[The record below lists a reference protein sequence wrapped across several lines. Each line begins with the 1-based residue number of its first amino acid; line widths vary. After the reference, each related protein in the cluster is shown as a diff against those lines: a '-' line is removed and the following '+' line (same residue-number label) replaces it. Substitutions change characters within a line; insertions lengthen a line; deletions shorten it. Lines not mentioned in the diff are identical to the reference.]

1 MKFVQS
7 LCVSLSLSLH
17 FAYTSTS
24 FCRYRYTVSGRF
36 ITGFSV
42 SQFHTVVEEKTF
54 ETRSVALSVSLSLHK
69 SIYISTNFCRRD
81 MSSSSSSED
90 SLARELTT
98 SIMLQKNNA
107 AKADDDGSTKAD
119 STTVAEESERRRRRR
134 KDDDDDDDD
143 GQRGEERETVVMQNH
158 HHLRETLASSND
170 AKRAARTTTIKTT
183 TTTGCPGGGRRLVKR
198 RKGTTTR
205 TTTTTEPEACEH
217 PAFVFGICVHCG
229 RRAETTTTTT
239 TRNTTDADV
248 PEDDDDDDDRRKERD
263 QKEEKGKTT
272 AVRYLH
278 EGLTV
283 SDKLLREAKREERKA
298 TLKQGKIFLVLDLDH
313 TVLNSC
319 RFDEVNDEERA
330 TLDTKVAK
338 REEEDE
344 LRKTLL
350 GMVGSGNGRGG
361 RRPRFPDL
369 YRLSH
374 FSTYTKLRPYVF
386 EFLEEAAKICRMHVY
401 TMGDKNYAHE
411 MASLIDPEGKYF
423 HGRIIGNSDSTCSKT
438 KDLDIVLGGDDC
450 TMIVDDTSRVWPRH
464 ARNLIRVDR
473 YHFFR
478 KSATSFREMEKSSVM
493 ERGLD
498 EGEAE
503 EEGAPAKHREVL
515 KDVLAVLTVAHR
527 MMAFSDSVD
536 DGGDARE
543 IRDHK
548 DVREVF
554 ERNNYEAREGQNGEK
569 KDDEGGRDPSSSL
582 LFLKG
587 CVILPSGITPSND
600 ERPDRHPLLLIAVGL
615 GATIATAMNDNVTH
629 VLARSDNTEK
639 VKWGRKRGL
648 FVVNGN
654 WLRECAMQNAK
665 LDEHNFATLQ

>member
-1 MKFVQS
+1 MS
-7 LCVSLSLSLH
+7 SS
-17 FAYTSTS
+17 
-24 FCRYRYTVSGRF
+24 
-36 ITGFSV
+36 
-42 SQFHTVVEEKTF
+42 
-54 ETRSVALSVSLSLHK
+54 
-69 SIYISTNFCRRD
+69 
-81 MSSSSSSED
+81 SSSSSSED
-90 SLARELTT
+90 SLLARELTT
-98 SIMLQKNNA
+98 SMLQKNNA
-107 AKADDDGSTKAD
+107 AKK
-119 STTVAEESERRRRRR
+119 
-134 KDDDDDDDD
+134 DDDD
-143 GQRGEERETVVMQNH
+143 GQEGGGGGEEERETMGMQNH
-158 HHLRETLASSND
+158 RRLRLETLLASSND
-170 AKRAARTTTIKTT
+170 AKRATT
-183 TTTGCPGGGRRLVKR
+183 TTATGCSGGGRRLVKR
-198 RKGTTTR
+198 RKGTTPAATR
-205 TTTTTEPEACEH
+205 TRTRTTTTEPEACEH

-239 TRNTTDADV
+239 TNKTNKTFKTDADV
-248 PEDDDDDDDRRKERD
+248 PDNDDDDDDDK
-263 QKEEKGKTT
+263 KEENGKTT

-503 EEGAPAKHREVL
+503 EEGAPAKYREVL

-615 GATIATAMNDNVTH
+615 GATIATAMNDKVTH

>member
-1 MKFVQS
+1 MI
-7 LCVSLSLSLH
+7 L
-17 FAYTSTS
+17 
-24 FCRYRYTVSGRF
+24 
-36 ITGFSV
+36 
-42 SQFHTVVEEKTF
+42 
-54 ETRSVALSVSLSLHK
+54 
-69 SIYISTNFCRRD
+69 
-81 MSSSSSSED
+81 SSSSSSED
-90 SLARELTT
+90 SLLARELTT
-98 SIMLQKNNA
+98 SMLQKNDAAAA
-107 AKADDDGSTKAD
+107 AK
-119 STTVAEESERRRRRR
+119 
-134 KDDDDDDDD
+134 KDDDVND
-143 GQRGEERETVVMQNH
+143 GQEGGGEERETKMGMENH
-158 HHLRETLASSND
+158 RRQSLRTEMVLALSSKD
-170 AKRAARTTTIKTT
+170 AKRATT
-183 TTTGCPGGGRRLVKR
+183 TTTATGCSGGGRRLVKR
-198 RKGTTTR
+198 RKGTTPAAATT

-229 RRAETTTTTT
+229 RRAETTTTTNKT
-239 TRNTTDADV
+239 NKTDADV
-248 PEDDDDDDDRRKERD
+248 PDNDDDDDDDK
-263 QKEEKGKTT
+263 KEENGKTT

-330 TLDTKVAK
+330 TLDAKVAK

-527 MMAFSDSVD
+527 MMAFSDSGD

-548 DVREVF
+548 DVRKVF

-569 KDDEGGRDPSSSL
+569 VDDEGGRDPSSSL

-648 FVVNGN
+648 FIVNGN

>member
-1 MKFVQS
+1 M
-7 LCVSLSLSLH
+7 
-17 FAYTSTS
+17 
-24 FCRYRYTVSGRF
+24 
-36 ITGFSV
+36 
-42 SQFHTVVEEKTF
+42 
-54 ETRSVALSVSLSLHK
+54 
-69 SIYISTNFCRRD
+69 

-90 SLARELTT
+90 SLLARELTT
-98 SIMLQKNNA
+98 SMLQKNDAA
-107 AKADDDGSTKAD
+107 AKAAK
-119 STTVAEESERRRRRR
+119 
-134 KDDDDDDDD
+134 KDDD
-143 GQRGEERETVVMQNH
+143 GQEGGGEERETKMGMENH
-158 HHLRETLASSND
+158 RRRQSLRTEMVLALSSKD
-170 AKRAARTTTIKTT
+170 AKRATT
-183 TTTGCPGGGRRLVKR
+183 TTTATGCSGGGRRLVKR
-198 RKGTTTR
+198 RKGTTPAATR
-205 TTTTTEPEACEH
+205 TTTTTTEPEACEH

-229 RRAETTTTTT
+229 RRAETTTTTNKT
-239 TRNTTDADV
+239 NKTDADV
-248 PEDDDDDDDRRKERD
+248 PDNDDDDDDDK
-263 QKEEKGKTT
+263 KEENGKTT

-330 TLDTKVAK
+330 TLDAKVAK

-527 MMAFSDSVD
+527 MMAFSDSGD

-548 DVREVF
+548 DVRKVF

-569 KDDEGGRDPSSSL
+569 VDDEGGRDPSSSL

-648 FVVNGN
+648 FIVNGN

>member
-1 MKFVQS
+1 M
-7 LCVSLSLSLH
+7 
-17 FAYTSTS
+17 
-24 FCRYRYTVSGRF
+24 
-36 ITGFSV
+36 
-42 SQFHTVVEEKTF
+42 
-54 ETRSVALSVSLSLHK
+54 
-69 SIYISTNFCRRD
+69 
-81 MSSSSSSED
+81 SSSSSED
-90 SLARELTT
+90 SLLARELTT
-98 SIMLQKNNA
+98 SMLQKND
-107 AKADDDGSTKAD
+107 AKK
-119 STTVAEESERRRRRR
+119 
-134 KDDDDDDDD
+134 DDDD
-143 GQRGEERETVVMQNH
+143 GQGGGGGDERETTMGMQNQRR
-158 HHLRETLASSND
+158 LRTEMVLASSKD
-170 AKRAARTTTIKTT
+170 ATKRATT
-183 TTTGCPGGGRRLVKR
+183 TTATGCSGGGRRLVKR
-198 RKGTTTR
+198 RKGTTPAAATR
-205 TTTTTEPEACEH
+205 TRTTTTEPEACEH

-229 RRAETTTTTT
+229 RRAETTTTTNKT
-239 TRNTTDADV
+239 NKTDADV
-248 PEDDDDDDDRRKERD
+248 PDNDDDDDDDK
-263 QKEEKGKTT
+263 KEENGKTT

-330 TLDTKVAK
+330 TLDAKVAK

-503 EEGAPAKHREVL
+503 EEGAPVKHREVL

-548 DVREVF
+548 DVRKVF

-569 KDDEGGRDPSSSL
+569 VDDEGGRDPSSSL

-648 FVVNGN
+648 FIVNGN

>member
-1 MKFVQS
+1 M
-7 LCVSLSLSLH
+7 
-17 FAYTSTS
+17 
-24 FCRYRYTVSGRF
+24 
-36 ITGFSV
+36 
-42 SQFHTVVEEKTF
+42 
-54 ETRSVALSVSLSLHK
+54 
-69 SIYISTNFCRRD
+69 
-81 MSSSSSSED
+81 SSSSSED
-90 SLARELTT
+90 SLLARELTT
-98 SIMLQKNNA
+98 SMLQKNDAA
-107 AKADDDGSTKAD
+107 AKAAK
-119 STTVAEESERRRRRR
+119 
-134 KDDDDDDDD
+134 KDDD
-143 GQRGEERETVVMQNH
+143 GQEGGGEERETKMGMENH
-158 HHLRETLASSND
+158 RRRLRTEMLLALSSKD
-170 AKRAARTTTIKTT
+170 AKRATT
-183 TTTGCPGGGRRLVKR
+183 TTATGCSGGGRRLVKR
-198 RKGTTTR
+198 RKGTTPAATR
-205 TTTTTEPEACEH
+205 TRTTTTTTTTEPEACEH

-229 RRAETTTTTT
+229 RRAETTTTTNKT
-239 TRNTTDADV
+239 NKTDADV
-248 PEDDDDDDDRRKERD
+248 PDNDDDDDDDK
-263 QKEEKGKTT
+263 KEENGKTT

-330 TLDTKVAK
+330 TLDAKVAK

-386 EFLEEAAKICRMHVY
+386 EFLEAAAKICRMHVY

-527 MMAFSDSVD
+527 MMAFSDSGD

-548 DVREVF
+548 DVRKVF

-569 KDDEGGRDPSSSL
+569 VDDEGGRDPSSSL

-648 FVVNGN
+648 FIVNGN

>member
-1 MKFVQS
+1 MMS
-7 LCVSLSLSLH
+7 SS
-17 FAYTSTS
+17 
-24 FCRYRYTVSGRF
+24 
-36 ITGFSV
+36 
-42 SQFHTVVEEKTF
+42 
-54 ETRSVALSVSLSLHK
+54 
-69 SIYISTNFCRRD
+69 
-81 MSSSSSSED
+81 SSSSSSED
-90 SLARELTT
+90 SLLARELTT
-98 SIMLQKNNA
+98 SMLKKNDAAAA
-107 AKADDDGSTKAD
+107 AK
-119 STTVAEESERRRRRR
+119 
-134 KDDDDDDDD
+134 KDDDVND
-143 GQRGEERETVVMQNH
+143 GQEGGGEERETMGMENH
-158 HHLRETLASSND
+158 RRLRTEMLLASSKD
-170 AKRAARTTTIKTT
+170 AKRATT
-183 TTTGCPGGGRRLVKR
+183 TTATGCSGGGRRLVKR
-198 RKGTTTR
+198 RKGTTPAAAART

-229 RRAETTTTTT
+229 QRAETTTT

-263 QKEEKGKTT
+263 NKEEKGKTT

-330 TLDTKVAK
+330 TLDAKVAK

-386 EFLEEAAKICRMHVY
+386 EFLEAAAKICRMHVY

-548 DVREVF
+548 DVRKVF

-569 KDDEGGRDPSSSL
+569 VDDEGGRDPSSSL

-648 FVVNGN
+648 FIVNGN

>member
-1 MKFVQS
+1 
-7 LCVSLSLSLH
+7 
-17 FAYTSTS
+17 
-24 FCRYRYTVSGRF
+24 
-36 ITGFSV
+36 
-42 SQFHTVVEEKTF
+42 
-54 ETRSVALSVSLSLHK
+54 
-69 SIYISTNFCRRD
+69 

-90 SLARELTT
+90 SLLARELTT
-98 SIMLQKNNA
+98 SMLQKNDAA
-107 AKADDDGSTKAD
+107 AKAAK
-119 STTVAEESERRRRRR
+119 
-134 KDDDDDDDD
+134 KDDD
-143 GQRGEERETVVMQNH
+143 GQEGGGEERETKMGMENH
-158 HHLRETLASSND
+158 HRRQSLRTEMVLALSSKD
-170 AKRAARTTTIKTT
+170 AKRATT
-183 TTTGCPGGGRRLVKR
+183 TTTATGCSGGGRRLVKR
-198 RKGTTTR
+198 RKGTTPAAATR
-205 TTTTTEPEACEH
+205 TTTTTTTEPEACEH

-229 RRAETTTTTT
+229 RRAETTTTTNKT
-239 TRNTTDADV
+239 NKTDADV
-248 PEDDDDDDDRRKERD
+248 PDNDDDDDDDK
-263 QKEEKGKTT
+263 KEENGKTT

-330 TLDTKVAK
+330 TLDAKVAK

-527 MMAFSDSVD
+527 MMAFSDSGD

-548 DVREVF
+548 DVRKVF

-569 KDDEGGRDPSSSL
+569 VDDEGGRDPSSSL

-648 FVVNGN
+648 FIVNGN

>member
-1 MKFVQS
+1 M
-7 LCVSLSLSLH
+7 
-17 FAYTSTS
+17 
-24 FCRYRYTVSGRF
+24 
-36 ITGFSV
+36 
-42 SQFHTVVEEKTF
+42 
-54 ETRSVALSVSLSLHK
+54 
-69 SIYISTNFCRRD
+69 

-90 SLARELTT
+90 SLLARELTT
-98 SIMLQKNNA
+98 SMLQKNDAA
-107 AKADDDGSTKAD
+107 AKAAK
-119 STTVAEESERRRRRR
+119 
-134 KDDDDDDDD
+134 KDDD
-143 GQRGEERETVVMQNH
+143 GQEGGGEERETKMGMENH
-158 HHLRETLASSND
+158 HRRQSLRTEMVLALSSKD
-170 AKRAARTTTIKTT
+170 AKRATT
-183 TTTGCPGGGRRLVKR
+183 TTTATGCSGGGRRLVKR
-198 RKGTTTR
+198 RKGTTPAATR
-205 TTTTTEPEACEH
+205 TRTTTTEPEACEH

-229 RRAETTTTTT
+229 RRAETTTTTNKT
-239 TRNTTDADV
+239 NKTDADV
-248 PEDDDDDDDRRKERD
+248 PDNDDDDDDDK
-263 QKEEKGKTT
+263 KEENGKTT

-330 TLDTKVAK
+330 TLDAKVAK

-527 MMAFSDSVD
+527 MMAFSDSGD

-548 DVREVF
+548 DVRKVF

-569 KDDEGGRDPSSSL
+569 VDDEGGRDPSSSL

-648 FVVNGN
+648 FIVNGN

>member
-1 MKFVQS
+1 MAS
-7 LCVSLSLSLH
+7 SDS
-17 FAYTSTS
+17 
-24 FCRYRYTVSGRF
+24 SG
-36 ITGFSV
+36 
-42 SQFHTVVEEKTF
+42 
-54 ETRSVALSVSLSLHK
+54 
-69 SIYISTNFCRRD
+69 
-81 MSSSSSSED
+81 SED
-90 SLARELTT
+90 SLAKEMTASLLRGKAGGGGEGGGEEEEEKESEKKDNNLVSTKT
-98 SIMLQKNNA
+98 EKKKNNNNNNIA
-107 AKADDDGSTKAD
+107 T
-119 STTVAEESERRRRRR
+119 
-134 KDDDDDDDD
+134 
-143 GQRGEERETVVMQNH
+143 
-158 HHLRETLASSND
+158 SNIPHG
-170 AKRAARTTTIKTT
+170 A
-183 TTTGCPGGGRRLVKR
+183 RRLVKR
-198 RKGTTTR
+198 RKVVNDGKDAGAGKSGDGVR
-205 TTTTTEPEACEH
+205 ASSVSECEH
-217 PAFVFGICVHCG
+217 PAFMFGICVHCG
-229 RRAETTTTTT
+229 QRATANARDGGDEERR
-239 TRNTTDADV
+239 
-248 PEDDDDDDDRRKERD
+248 
-263 QKEEKGKTT
+263 EESGANAKT

-283 SDKLLREAKREERKA
+283 SDKLLKEAKSEERMA
-298 TLKQGKIFLVLDLDH
+298 TLKQGKLFLVLDLDH
-313 TVLNSC
+313 TLLNSC
-319 RFDEVNDEERA
+319 RFDELNDEERE
-330 TLDTKVAK
+330 TLDRKVEK
-338 REEEDE
+338 REEEDA
-344 LRKTLL
+344 LRSKLL
-350 GMVGSGNGRGG
+350 GLVGGGDGGGG

-369 YRLSH
+369 YCLSH

-423 HGRIIGNSDSTCSKT
+423 HGRIIGNSDSTCSRT

-498 EGEAE
+498 EGEAV

-527 MMAFSDSVD
+527 MMAFSDD
-536 DGGDARE
+536 NGHRE
-543 IRDHK
+543 KEEHK

-554 ERNNYEAREGQNGEK
+554 ERNGESV
-569 KDDEGGRDPSSSL
+569 DPSL
-582 LFLKG
+582 LLLKG

-615 GATIATAMNDNVTH
+615 GATIATAMEDNVTH
-629 VLARSDNTEK
+629 VLARADNTEK

-648 FVVNGN
+648 FIVNGN

-665 LDEHNFATLQ
+665 LDEHNFATL

>member
-1 MKFVQS
+1 M
-7 LCVSLSLSLH
+7 
-17 FAYTSTS
+17 
-24 FCRYRYTVSGRF
+24 
-36 ITGFSV
+36 
-42 SQFHTVVEEKTF
+42 
-54 ETRSVALSVSLSLHK
+54 
-69 SIYISTNFCRRD
+69 

-90 SLARELTT
+90 SLLARELTT
-98 SIMLQKNNA
+98 SMLQKNDAA
-107 AKADDDGSTKAD
+107 AKAAK
-119 STTVAEESERRRRRR
+119 
-134 KDDDDDDDD
+134 KDDD
-143 GQRGEERETVVMQNH
+143 GQEGGGEERETKMGMENH
-158 HHLRETLASSND
+158 HRRQSLRTEMVLALSSKD
-170 AKRAARTTTIKTT
+170 AKRATT
-183 TTTGCPGGGRRLVKR
+183 TTTATGCSGGGRRLVKR
-198 RKGTTTR
+198 RKGTTPAAATR
-205 TTTTTEPEACEH
+205 TRTTTTEPEACEH

-229 RRAETTTTTT
+229 RRAETTTTTNKT
-239 TRNTTDADV
+239 NKTDADV
-248 PEDDDDDDDRRKERD
+248 PDNDDDDDDDK
-263 QKEEKGKTT
+263 KEENGKTT

-330 TLDTKVAK
+330 TLDAKVAK

-503 EEGAPAKHREVL
+503 EEGALAKHREVL

-527 MMAFSDSVD
+527 MMAFSDSGD

-548 DVREVF
+548 DVRKVF

-569 KDDEGGRDPSSSL
+569 VDDEGGRDPSSSL

-648 FVVNGN
+648 FIVNGN

>member
-1 MKFVQS
+1 M
-7 LCVSLSLSLH
+7 
-17 FAYTSTS
+17 
-24 FCRYRYTVSGRF
+24 
-36 ITGFSV
+36 
-42 SQFHTVVEEKTF
+42 
-54 ETRSVALSVSLSLHK
+54 
-69 SIYISTNFCRRD
+69 
-81 MSSSSSSED
+81 SSSSSED
-90 SLARELTT
+90 SLLARELTT
-98 SIMLQKNNA
+98 SMLQKNDAA
-107 AKADDDGSTKAD
+107 AKAAK
-119 STTVAEESERRRRRR
+119 
-134 KDDDDDDDD
+134 KDDD
-143 GQRGEERETVVMQNH
+143 GQEGGGEERETKMGMENH
-158 HHLRETLASSND
+158 RRQSLRTEMVLALSSKD
-170 AKRAARTTTIKTT
+170 AKRATT
-183 TTTGCPGGGRRLVKR
+183 TTATGCSGGGRRLVKR
-198 RKGTTTR
+198 RKGTTPAATR
-205 TTTTTEPEACEH
+205 TRTTTTEPEACEH

-229 RRAETTTTTT
+229 RRAETTTTTNKT
-239 TRNTTDADV
+239 NKTDADV
-248 PEDDDDDDDRRKERD
+248 PDNDDDDDDDK
-263 QKEEKGKTT
+263 KEENGKTT

-330 TLDTKVAK
+330 TLDAKVAK

-386 EFLEEAAKICRMHVY
+386 EFLEAAAKICRMHVY

-527 MMAFSDSVD
+527 MMAFSDSGD

-548 DVREVF
+548 DVRKVF

-569 KDDEGGRDPSSSL
+569 VDDEGGRDPSSSL

-648 FVVNGN
+648 FIVNGN

>member
-1 MKFVQS
+1 M
-7 LCVSLSLSLH
+7 
-17 FAYTSTS
+17 
-24 FCRYRYTVSGRF
+24 
-36 ITGFSV
+36 
-42 SQFHTVVEEKTF
+42 
-54 ETRSVALSVSLSLHK
+54 
-69 SIYISTNFCRRD
+69 

-90 SLARELTT
+90 SLLARELTT
-98 SIMLQKNNA
+98 SMLQKNDAAAALAA
-107 AKADDDGSTKAD
+107 AK
-119 STTVAEESERRRRRR
+119 
-134 KDDDDDDDD
+134 KDDDVNDD
-143 GQRGEERETVVMQNH
+143 GQEGGGEERETKMGMENH
-158 HHLRETLASSND
+158 HRRQSLRTEMVLALSSKD
-170 AKRAARTTTIKTT
+170 AKRATT
-183 TTTGCPGGGRRLVKR
+183 TTTATGCSGGGRRLVKR
-198 RKGTTTR
+198 RKGTTPAAATT

-229 RRAETTTTTT
+229 RRAETTTTTNKT
-239 TRNTTDADV
+239 NKTDADD
-248 PEDDDDDDDRRKERD
+248 PDNDDDDDDK
-263 QKEEKGKTT
+263 KEENGKTT

-330 TLDTKVAK
+330 TLDAKVAK

-548 DVREVF
+548 DVRKVF

-569 KDDEGGRDPSSSL
+569 VDDEGGRDPSSSL

-648 FVVNGN
+648 FIVNGN

>member
-1 MKFVQS
+1 M
-7 LCVSLSLSLH
+7 
-17 FAYTSTS
+17 
-24 FCRYRYTVSGRF
+24 
-36 ITGFSV
+36 
-42 SQFHTVVEEKTF
+42 
-54 ETRSVALSVSLSLHK
+54 
-69 SIYISTNFCRRD
+69 
-81 MSSSSSSED
+81 SSSSSED
-90 SLARELTT
+90 SLLARELTT
-98 SIMLQKNNA
+98 SMLQKNDAA
-107 AKADDDGSTKAD
+107 AKAAK
-119 STTVAEESERRRRRR
+119 
-134 KDDDDDDDD
+134 KDDD
-143 GQRGEERETVVMQNH
+143 GQEGGGEERETKMGMENH
-158 HHLRETLASSND
+158 HRRQSLRTEMVLALSSKD
-170 AKRAARTTTIKTT
+170 AKRATT
-183 TTTGCPGGGRRLVKR
+183 TTATGCSGGGRRLVKR
-198 RKGTTTR
+198 RKGTTPAAATR
-205 TTTTTEPEACEH
+205 TRTTTTEPEACEH

-229 RRAETTTTTT
+229 RRAETTTTTNKT
-239 TRNTTDADV
+239 NKTDADV
-248 PEDDDDDDDRRKERD
+248 PDNDDDDDDK
-263 QKEEKGKTT
+263 KEENGKTT

-330 TLDTKVAK
+330 TLDAKVAK

-527 MMAFSDSVD
+527 MMAFSDSGD

-548 DVREVF
+548 DVRKVF

-569 KDDEGGRDPSSSL
+569 VDDEGGRDPSSSL

-648 FVVNGN
+648 FIVNGN

>member
-1 MKFVQS
+1 M
-7 LCVSLSLSLH
+7 
-17 FAYTSTS
+17 
-24 FCRYRYTVSGRF
+24 
-36 ITGFSV
+36 
-42 SQFHTVVEEKTF
+42 
-54 ETRSVALSVSLSLHK
+54 
-69 SIYISTNFCRRD
+69 
-81 MSSSSSSED
+81 SSSSSED
-90 SLARELTT
+90 SLLARELTT
-98 SIMLQKNNA
+98 SMLQKNDAAAIAA
-107 AKADDDGSTKAD
+107 AKK
-119 STTVAEESERRRRRR
+119 
-134 KDDDDDDDD
+134 DDD
-143 GQRGEERETVVMQNH
+143 GQEGGGEERETKMGMENH
-158 HHLRETLASSND
+158 HRRQSLRTEMVLALSSKD
-170 AKRAARTTTIKTT
+170 AKRATT
-183 TTTGCPGGGRRLVKR
+183 TTTATGCSGGGRRLVKR
-198 RKGTTTR
+198 RKGTTPAAATR
-205 TTTTTEPEACEH
+205 TRTTTTEPEACEH

-229 RRAETTTTTT
+229 RRAETTTTTNKT
-239 TRNTTDADV
+239 NKTNKTDADV
-248 PEDDDDDDDRRKERD
+248 PDNDDDDDDDK
-263 QKEEKGKTT
+263 KEENGKTT

-330 TLDTKVAK
+330 TLDAKVAK

-527 MMAFSDSVD
+527 MMAFSDSGD

-548 DVREVF
+548 DVRKVF

-569 KDDEGGRDPSSSL
+569 VDDEGGRDPSSSL

-648 FVVNGN
+648 FIVNGN

>member
-1 MKFVQS
+1 
-7 LCVSLSLSLH
+7 
-17 FAYTSTS
+17 
-24 FCRYRYTVSGRF
+24 
-36 ITGFSV
+36 
-42 SQFHTVVEEKTF
+42 
-54 ETRSVALSVSLSLHK
+54 
-69 SIYISTNFCRRD
+69 

-90 SLARELTT
+90 SLLARELTT
-98 SIMLQKNNA
+98 SMLQKNDAAALA
-107 AKADDDGSTKAD
+107 AKK
-119 STTVAEESERRRRRR
+119 
-134 KDDDDDDDD
+134 DDD
-143 GQRGEERETVVMQNH
+143 GQEGGGEERETKMGMENH
-158 HHLRETLASSND
+158 HRQSLRTEMVLALSSKD
-170 AKRAARTTTIKTT
+170 AKRATT
-183 TTTGCPGGGRRLVKR
+183 TTTATTGCSGGGRRLVKR
-198 RKGTTTR
+198 RKGTTPAATR
-205 TTTTTEPEACEH
+205 TRTTTTEPEACEH

-229 RRAETTTTTT
+229 RRAETTTTTNKT
-239 TRNTTDADV
+239 NKTDADV
-248 PEDDDDDDDRRKERD
+248 PDNDDDDDDDK
-263 QKEEKGKTT
+263 KEENGKTT

-330 TLDTKVAK
+330 TLDAKVAK

-503 EEGAPAKHREVL
+503 EEGALAKHREVL

-527 MMAFSDSVD
+527 MMAFSDSGD

-548 DVREVF
+548 DVRKVF

-569 KDDEGGRDPSSSL
+569 VDDEGGRDPSSSL

-648 FVVNGN
+648 FIVNGN

>member
-1 MKFVQS
+1 
-7 LCVSLSLSLH
+7 
-17 FAYTSTS
+17 
-24 FCRYRYTVSGRF
+24 
-36 ITGFSV
+36 
-42 SQFHTVVEEKTF
+42 
-54 ETRSVALSVSLSLHK
+54 
-69 SIYISTNFCRRD
+69 

-90 SLARELTT
+90 SLLARELTT
-98 SIMLQKNNA
+98 SMLQKNDAAAALA
-107 AKADDDGSTKAD
+107 AKK
-119 STTVAEESERRRRRR
+119 
-134 KDDDDDDDD
+134 DDD
-143 GQRGEERETVVMQNH
+143 GQEGGGEERETKMGMENH
-158 HHLRETLASSND
+158 RRQSLRTEMVLALSSKD
-170 AKRAARTTTIKTT
+170 AKRATT
-183 TTTGCPGGGRRLVKR
+183 TTTATGCSGGGRRLVKR
-198 RKGTTTR
+198 RKGTTPAATR
-205 TTTTTEPEACEH
+205 TRTTTTEPEACEH

-229 RRAETTTTTT
+229 RRAETTTTTNKT
-239 TRNTTDADV
+239 NKTDADV
-248 PEDDDDDDDRRKERD
+248 PDNDDDDDDD
-263 QKEEKGKTT
+263 KEEENGKTT

-330 TLDTKVAK
+330 TLDAKVAK

-527 MMAFSDSVD
+527 MMAFSDSGD

-548 DVREVF
+548 DVRKVF

-569 KDDEGGRDPSSSL
+569 VDDEGGRDPSSSL

-648 FVVNGN
+648 FIVNGN

>member
-1 MKFVQS
+1 MS
-7 LCVSLSLSLH
+7 
-17 FAYTSTS
+17 
-24 FCRYRYTVSGRF
+24 
-36 ITGFSV
+36 
-42 SQFHTVVEEKTF
+42 
-54 ETRSVALSVSLSLHK
+54 
-69 SIYISTNFCRRD
+69 
-81 MSSSSSSED
+81 SSSSSSED
-90 SLARELTT
+90 SLLARELTT
-98 SIMLQKNNA
+98 SMLQKNDAA
-107 AKADDDGSTKAD
+107 AK
-119 STTVAEESERRRRRR
+119 
-134 KDDDDDDDD
+134 KDVNDDDDD
-143 GQRGEERETVVMQNH
+143 GQGGGGGEERETMGMQNQRR
-158 HHLRETLASSND
+158 LRTEMLLASSKD
-170 AKRAARTTTIKTT
+170 ATKRATT
-183 TTTGCPGGGRRLVKR
+183 TTATGCSGGGRRLVKR
-198 RKGTTTR
+198 RKGTTPAAT

-229 RRAETTTTTT
+229 RRAETTTTTNKT
-239 TRNTTDADV
+239 NKTDADV
-248 PEDDDDDDDRRKERD
+248 PDNDDDDDDDK
-263 QKEEKGKTT
+263 KEENGKTT

-330 TLDTKVAK
+330 TLDAKVAK

-386 EFLEEAAKICRMHVY
+386 EFLEAAAKICRMHVY

-548 DVREVF
+548 DVRKVF

-569 KDDEGGRDPSSSL
+569 VDDEGGRDPSSSL

-648 FVVNGN
+648 FIVNGN

>member
-1 MKFVQS
+1 
-7 LCVSLSLSLH
+7 
-17 FAYTSTS
+17 
-24 FCRYRYTVSGRF
+24 
-36 ITGFSV
+36 
-42 SQFHTVVEEKTF
+42 
-54 ETRSVALSVSLSLHK
+54 
-69 SIYISTNFCRRD
+69 

-90 SLARELTT
+90 SLLARELTT
-98 SIMLQKNNA
+98 SMLQKNDAAAALAA
-107 AKADDDGSTKAD
+107 AKK
-119 STTVAEESERRRRRR
+119 
-134 KDDDDDDDD
+134 DDD
-143 GQRGEERETVVMQNH
+143 GQEGGGEERETKMGMENH
-158 HHLRETLASSND
+158 HRRQSLRTEMVLALSSKD
-170 AKRAARTTTIKTT
+170 AKRATT
-183 TTTGCPGGGRRLVKR
+183 TTTATGCSGGGRRLVKR
-198 RKGTTTR
+198 RKGTTPAAATTTT

-229 RRAETTTTTT
+229 RRAETTTTTNKT
-239 TRNTTDADV
+239 NKTDADV
-248 PEDDDDDDDRRKERD
+248 PDNDDDDDDD
-263 QKEEKGKTT
+263 KEEENGKTT

-330 TLDTKVAK
+330 TLDAKVAK

-527 MMAFSDSVD
+527 MMAFSDSGD

-548 DVREVF
+548 DVRKVF

-569 KDDEGGRDPSSSL
+569 VDDEGGRDPSSSL

-648 FVVNGN
+648 FIVNGN

>member
-1 MKFVQS
+1 M
-7 LCVSLSLSLH
+7 
-17 FAYTSTS
+17 
-24 FCRYRYTVSGRF
+24 
-36 ITGFSV
+36 
-42 SQFHTVVEEKTF
+42 
-54 ETRSVALSVSLSLHK
+54 
-69 SIYISTNFCRRD
+69 
-81 MSSSSSSED
+81 SSSSSED
-90 SLARELTT
+90 SLLARELTT
-98 SIMLQKNNA
+98 SMLQKNDAAAA
-107 AKADDDGSTKAD
+107 AK
-119 STTVAEESERRRRRR
+119 
-134 KDDDDDDDD
+134 KDDDVND
-143 GQRGEERETVVMQNH
+143 GQEGGGEERETKMGMENH
-158 HHLRETLASSND
+158 RRRLRTEMLLALSSKD
-170 AKRAARTTTIKTT
+170 AKRATT
-183 TTTGCPGGGRRLVKR
+183 TTATGCSGGGRRLVKR
-198 RKGTTTR
+198 RKGTTPAAATR
-205 TTTTTEPEACEH
+205 TRTTTTEPEACEH

-229 RRAETTTTTT
+229 RRAETTTTTNKT
-239 TRNTTDADV
+239 NKTNKTDADV
-248 PEDDDDDDDRRKERD
+248 PDNDDDDDDK
-263 QKEEKGKTT
+263 KEENGKTT

-330 TLDTKVAK
+330 TLDAKVAK

-503 EEGAPAKHREVL
+503 EEGALAKHREVL

-527 MMAFSDSVD
+527 MMAFSDSGD

-548 DVREVF
+548 DVRKVF

-569 KDDEGGRDPSSSL
+569 VDDEGGRDPSSSL

-648 FVVNGN
+648 FIVNGN

>member
-1 MKFVQS
+1 M
-7 LCVSLSLSLH
+7 
-17 FAYTSTS
+17 
-24 FCRYRYTVSGRF
+24 
-36 ITGFSV
+36 
-42 SQFHTVVEEKTF
+42 
-54 ETRSVALSVSLSLHK
+54 
-69 SIYISTNFCRRD
+69 
-81 MSSSSSSED
+81 SSSSSED
-90 SLARELTT
+90 SLLARELTT
-98 SIMLQKNNA
+98 SMLQKNDAAAIAA
-107 AKADDDGSTKAD
+107 AK
-119 STTVAEESERRRRRR
+119 
-134 KDDDDDDDD
+134 KDDDVND
-143 GQRGEERETVVMQNH
+143 GQEGGGEERETKMGMENH
-158 HHLRETLASSND
+158 RRRLRTEMLLALSSKD
-170 AKRAARTTTIKTT
+170 AKRATT
-183 TTTGCPGGGRRLVKR
+183 TTATGCSGGGRRLVKR
-198 RKGTTTR
+198 RKGTTPAAAART

-229 RRAETTTTTT
+229 RRAETTTTTNKT
-239 TRNTTDADV
+239 NKTDADV
-248 PEDDDDDDDRRKERD
+248 PDNDDDDDDK
-263 QKEEKGKTT
+263 KEENGKTT

-330 TLDTKVAK
+330 TLDAKVAK

-386 EFLEEAAKICRMHVY
+386 EFLEAAAKICRMHVY

-548 DVREVF
+548 DVRKVF

-569 KDDEGGRDPSSSL
+569 VDDEGGRDPSSSL

-648 FVVNGN
+648 FIVNGN

>member
-1 MKFVQS
+1 M
-7 LCVSLSLSLH
+7 
-17 FAYTSTS
+17 
-24 FCRYRYTVSGRF
+24 
-36 ITGFSV
+36 
-42 SQFHTVVEEKTF
+42 
-54 ETRSVALSVSLSLHK
+54 
-69 SIYISTNFCRRD
+69 

-90 SLARELTT
+90 SLLARELTT
-98 SIMLQKNNA
+98 SMLQKNDAA
-107 AKADDDGSTKAD
+107 AKAAK
-119 STTVAEESERRRRRR
+119 
-134 KDDDDDDDD
+134 KDDD
-143 GQRGEERETVVMQNH
+143 GQEGGGEERETKMGMENH
-158 HHLRETLASSND
+158 HRRQSLRTEMVLALSSKD
-170 AKRAARTTTIKTT
+170 AKRATT
-183 TTTGCPGGGRRLVKR
+183 TTTATGCSGGGRRLVKR
-198 RKGTTTR
+198 RKGTTPAATR
-205 TTTTTEPEACEH
+205 TRTTTTEPEACEH

-229 RRAETTTTTT
+229 RRAETTTTTNKT
-239 TRNTTDADV
+239 NKTDADV
-248 PEDDDDDDDRRKERD
+248 PDNDDDDDDDK
-263 QKEEKGKTT
+263 KEENGKTT

-330 TLDTKVAK
+330 TLDAKVAK

-503 EEGAPAKHREVL
+503 EEGALAKHREVL

-527 MMAFSDSVD
+527 MMAFSDSGD

-548 DVREVF
+548 DVRKVF

-569 KDDEGGRDPSSSL
+569 VDDEGGRDPSSSL

-648 FVVNGN
+648 FIVNGN

>member
-1 MKFVQS
+1 
-7 LCVSLSLSLH
+7 
-17 FAYTSTS
+17 
-24 FCRYRYTVSGRF
+24 
-36 ITGFSV
+36 
-42 SQFHTVVEEKTF
+42 
-54 ETRSVALSVSLSLHK
+54 
-69 SIYISTNFCRRD
+69 

-90 SLARELTT
+90 SLLARELTT
-98 SIMLQKNNA
+98 SMLQKNDAA
-107 AKADDDGSTKAD
+107 AKAAK
-119 STTVAEESERRRRRR
+119 
-134 KDDDDDDDD
+134 KDDD
-143 GQRGEERETVVMQNH
+143 GQEGGGEERETKMGMENH
-158 HHLRETLASSND
+158 RRQSLRTEMVLALSSKD
-170 AKRAARTTTIKTT
+170 AKRATT
-183 TTTGCPGGGRRLVKR
+183 TTATGCSGGGRRLVKR
-198 RKGTTTR
+198 RKGTTPAAATT

-229 RRAETTTTTT
+229 RRAETTTTTNKT
-239 TRNTTDADV
+239 NKTDADV
-248 PEDDDDDDDRRKERD
+248 PDNDDDDDDDK
-263 QKEEKGKTT
+263 KEENGKTT

-330 TLDTKVAK
+330 TLDAKVAK

-527 MMAFSDSVD
+527 MMAFSDSGD

-548 DVREVF
+548 DVRKVF

-569 KDDEGGRDPSSSL
+569 VDDEGGRDPSSSL

-648 FVVNGN
+648 FIVNGN

>member
-1 MKFVQS
+1 M
-7 LCVSLSLSLH
+7 
-17 FAYTSTS
+17 
-24 FCRYRYTVSGRF
+24 
-36 ITGFSV
+36 
-42 SQFHTVVEEKTF
+42 
-54 ETRSVALSVSLSLHK
+54 
-69 SIYISTNFCRRD
+69 
-81 MSSSSSSED
+81 
-90 SLARELTT
+90 
-98 SIMLQKNNA
+98 
-107 AKADDDGSTKAD
+107 
-119 STTVAEESERRRRRR
+119 
-134 KDDDDDDDD
+134 
-143 GQRGEERETVVMQNH
+143 
-158 HHLRETLASSND
+158 
-170 AKRAARTTTIKTT
+170 
-183 TTTGCPGGGRRLVKR
+183 
-198 RKGTTTR
+198 
-205 TTTTTEPEACEH
+205 
-217 PAFVFGICVHCG
+217 HCG
-229 RRAETTTTTT
+229 RRAETTTTNKT
-239 TRNTTDADV
+239 NKTDADV
-248 PEDDDDDDDRRKERD
+248 PDDDDDDDDDDDK
-263 QKEEKGKTT
+263 KEENGKTT

-330 TLDTKVAK
+330 TLDAKVAK

-386 EFLEEAAKICRMHVY
+386 EFLEAAAKICRMHVY

-503 EEGAPAKHREVL
+503 EEGAPVKHREVL

-548 DVREVF
+548 DVRKVF

-569 KDDEGGRDPSSSL
+569 VDDEGGRDPSSSL

-648 FVVNGN
+648 FIVNGN

>member
-1 MKFVQS
+1 M
-7 LCVSLSLSLH
+7 
-17 FAYTSTS
+17 
-24 FCRYRYTVSGRF
+24 
-36 ITGFSV
+36 
-42 SQFHTVVEEKTF
+42 
-54 ETRSVALSVSLSLHK
+54 
-69 SIYISTNFCRRD
+69 
-81 MSSSSSSED
+81 SSSSSED
-90 SLARELTT
+90 SLLARELTT
-98 SIMLQKNNA
+98 SMLQKNDAAAA
-107 AKADDDGSTKAD
+107 AK
-119 STTVAEESERRRRRR
+119 
-134 KDDDDDDDD
+134 KDDDVNDDDD
-143 GQRGEERETVVMQNH
+143 GQEGGGEERETMGMENH
-158 HHLRETLASSND
+158 HRRLRTEMLLASSKD
-170 AKRAARTTTIKTT
+170 AKRATT
-183 TTTGCPGGGRRLVKR
+183 TTATGCSGGGRRLVKR
-198 RKGTTTR
+198 RKGTTPAATR
-205 TTTTTEPEACEH
+205 TTTTRTTTTEPEACEH

-229 RRAETTTTTT
+229 RRAETTTTTNKT
-239 TRNTTDADV
+239 NKTDADV
-248 PEDDDDDDDRRKERD
+248 PDNDDDDDDDK
-263 QKEEKGKTT
+263 KEENGKTT

-330 TLDTKVAK
+330 TLDAKVAK

-527 MMAFSDSVD
+527 MMAFSDSGD

-548 DVREVF
+548 DVRKVF

-569 KDDEGGRDPSSSL
+569 VDDEGGRDPSSSL

-648 FVVNGN
+648 FIVNGN

>member
-1 MKFVQS
+1 M
-7 LCVSLSLSLH
+7 
-17 FAYTSTS
+17 
-24 FCRYRYTVSGRF
+24 
-36 ITGFSV
+36 
-42 SQFHTVVEEKTF
+42 
-54 ETRSVALSVSLSLHK
+54 
-69 SIYISTNFCRRD
+69 

-90 SLARELTT
+90 SLLARELTT
-98 SIMLQKNNA
+98 SMLQKNDAA
-107 AKADDDGSTKAD
+107 AKAAK
-119 STTVAEESERRRRRR
+119 
-134 KDDDDDDDD
+134 KDDD
-143 GQRGEERETVVMQNH
+143 GQEGGGEERETKMGMENH
-158 HHLRETLASSND
+158 HRRQSLRTEMVLALSSKD
-170 AKRAARTTTIKTT
+170 AKRATT
-183 TTTGCPGGGRRLVKR
+183 TTTATGCSGGGRRLVKR
-198 RKGTTTR
+198 RKGTTPAAT
-205 TTTTTEPEACEH
+205 TATATTTTEPEACEH

-229 RRAETTTTTT
+229 RRAETTTTTNKT
-239 TRNTTDADV
+239 NKTDADV
-248 PEDDDDDDDRRKERD
+248 PDNDDDDDDDK
-263 QKEEKGKTT
+263 KEENGKTT

-330 TLDTKVAK
+330 TLDAKVAK

-527 MMAFSDSVD
+527 MMAFSDSGD

-548 DVREVF
+548 DVRKVF

-569 KDDEGGRDPSSSL
+569 VDDEGGRDPSSSL

-648 FVVNGN
+648 FIVNGN

>member
-1 MKFVQS
+1 
-7 LCVSLSLSLH
+7 
-17 FAYTSTS
+17 
-24 FCRYRYTVSGRF
+24 
-36 ITGFSV
+36 
-42 SQFHTVVEEKTF
+42 
-54 ETRSVALSVSLSLHK
+54 
-69 SIYISTNFCRRD
+69 

-90 SLARELTT
+90 SLLARELTT
-98 SIMLQKNNA
+98 SMLQKNDAAAALAA
-107 AKADDDGSTKAD
+107 AKK
-119 STTVAEESERRRRRR
+119 
-134 KDDDDDDDD
+134 DDD
-143 GQRGEERETVVMQNH
+143 GQEGGGEERETKMGMENH
-158 HHLRETLASSND
+158 RRRQSLRTEMVLALSSKD
-170 AKRAARTTTIKTT
+170 AKRATT
-183 TTTGCPGGGRRLVKR
+183 TTTATGCSGGGRRLVKR
-198 RKGTTTR
+198 RKGTTPAATR
-205 TTTTTEPEACEH
+205 TTTTTTTEPEACEH

-229 RRAETTTTTT
+229 RRAETTTTTNKT
-239 TRNTTDADV
+239 NKTDADV
-248 PEDDDDDDDRRKERD
+248 PDNDDDDDDD
-263 QKEEKGKTT
+263 KEEENGKTT

-330 TLDTKVAK
+330 TLDAKVAK

-527 MMAFSDSVD
+527 MMAFSDSGD

-548 DVREVF
+548 DVRKVF

-569 KDDEGGRDPSSSL
+569 VDDEGGRDPSSSL

-648 FVVNGN
+648 FIVNGN

>member
-1 MKFVQS
+1 MS
-7 LCVSLSLSLH
+7 
-17 FAYTSTS
+17 
-24 FCRYRYTVSGRF
+24 
-36 ITGFSV
+36 
-42 SQFHTVVEEKTF
+42 
-54 ETRSVALSVSLSLHK
+54 
-69 SIYISTNFCRRD
+69 
-81 MSSSSSSED
+81 SSSSSSED
-90 SLARELTT
+90 SLLARELTT
-98 SIMLQKNNA
+98 SMLQKND
-107 AKADDDGSTKAD
+107 AK
-119 STTVAEESERRRRRR
+119 
-134 KDDDDDDDD
+134 KDVNDDD
-143 GQRGEERETVVMQNH
+143 GQGGGGGDERETMMGMQNQRR
-158 HHLRETLASSND
+158 LRTEMVLASSKD
-170 AKRAARTTTIKTT
+170 ATKRATT
-183 TTTGCPGGGRRLVKR
+183 TTATGCSGGGRRLVKR
-198 RKGTTTR
+198 RKGTTPAATR
-205 TTTTTEPEACEH
+205 TTTTTTTEPEACEH

-229 RRAETTTTTT
+229 RRAETTTTTNKT
-239 TRNTTDADV
+239 NKTDADV
-248 PEDDDDDDDRRKERD
+248 PDDDDDDDK
-263 QKEEKGKTT
+263 KEENGKTT

-330 TLDTKVAK
+330 TLDAKVAK

-386 EFLEEAAKICRMHVY
+386 EFLEAAAKICRMHVY

-503 EEGAPAKHREVL
+503 EEGAPVKHREVL

-548 DVREVF
+548 DVRKVF

-569 KDDEGGRDPSSSL
+569 VDDEGGRDPSSSL

-648 FVVNGN
+648 FIVNGN

>member
-1 MKFVQS
+1 M
-7 LCVSLSLSLH
+7 
-17 FAYTSTS
+17 
-24 FCRYRYTVSGRF
+24 
-36 ITGFSV
+36 
-42 SQFHTVVEEKTF
+42 
-54 ETRSVALSVSLSLHK
+54 
-69 SIYISTNFCRRD
+69 
-81 MSSSSSSED
+81 SSSSSED
-90 SLARELTT
+90 SLLARELTT
-98 SIMLQKNNA
+98 SMLQKNDAAAIAA
-107 AKADDDGSTKAD
+107 AK
-119 STTVAEESERRRRRR
+119 
-134 KDDDDDDDD
+134 KDDDVNDD
-143 GQRGEERETVVMQNH
+143 GQEGGGEERETKMGMENH
-158 HHLRETLASSND
+158 RRRLRTEMLLALSSKD
-170 AKRAARTTTIKTT
+170 AKRATT
-183 TTTGCPGGGRRLVKR
+183 TTATGCSGGGRRLVKR
-198 RKGTTTR
+198 RKGTTPAAATT

-229 RRAETTTTTT
+229 RRAETTTTTNKT
-239 TRNTTDADV
+239 NKTDADV
-248 PEDDDDDDDRRKERD
+248 PDNDDDDDDDK
-263 QKEEKGKTT
+263 KEENGKTT

-330 TLDTKVAK
+330 TLDAKVAK

-527 MMAFSDSVD
+527 MMAFSDSGD

-548 DVREVF
+548 DVRKVF

-569 KDDEGGRDPSSSL
+569 VDDEGGRDPSSSL

-648 FVVNGN
+648 FIVNGN

>member
-1 MKFVQS
+1 M
-7 LCVSLSLSLH
+7 
-17 FAYTSTS
+17 
-24 FCRYRYTVSGRF
+24 
-36 ITGFSV
+36 
-42 SQFHTVVEEKTF
+42 
-54 ETRSVALSVSLSLHK
+54 
-69 SIYISTNFCRRD
+69 
-81 MSSSSSSED
+81 SSSSSED
-90 SLARELTT
+90 SLLARELTT
-98 SIMLQKNNA
+98 SMLQKNDAAAIAA
-107 AKADDDGSTKAD
+107 AKK
-119 STTVAEESERRRRRR
+119 
-134 KDDDDDDDD
+134 DDD
-143 GQRGEERETVVMQNH
+143 GQEGGGEERETKMGMENH
-158 HHLRETLASSND
+158 HRQSLRTEMVLALSSKD
-170 AKRAARTTTIKTT
+170 AKRATT
-183 TTTGCPGGGRRLVKR
+183 TTTATGCSGGGRRLVKR
-198 RKGTTTR
+198 RKGTTPAAATT

-229 RRAETTTTTT
+229 RRAETTTTTNKT
-239 TRNTTDADV
+239 NKTNKTDADV
-248 PEDDDDDDDRRKERD
+248 PDNDDDDDDK
-263 QKEEKGKTT
+263 KEENGKTT

-330 TLDTKVAK
+330 TLDAKVAK

-503 EEGAPAKHREVL
+503 EEGAPVKHREVL

-527 MMAFSDSVD
+527 MMAFSDSGD

-548 DVREVF
+548 DVRKVF

-569 KDDEGGRDPSSSL
+569 VDDEGGRDPSSSL

-648 FVVNGN
+648 FIVNGN

>member
-1 MKFVQS
+1 
-7 LCVSLSLSLH
+7 
-17 FAYTSTS
+17 
-24 FCRYRYTVSGRF
+24 
-36 ITGFSV
+36 
-42 SQFHTVVEEKTF
+42 
-54 ETRSVALSVSLSLHK
+54 
-69 SIYISTNFCRRD
+69 

-90 SLARELTT
+90 SLLARELTT
-98 SIMLQKNNA
+98 SMLQKNDAAAIAA
-107 AKADDDGSTKAD
+107 AKK
-119 STTVAEESERRRRRR
+119 
-134 KDDDDDDDD
+134 DDD
-143 GQRGEERETVVMQNH
+143 GQEGGGEERETKMGMENH
-158 HHLRETLASSND
+158 RRQSLRTEMVLALSSKD
-170 AKRAARTTTIKTT
+170 AKRATT
-183 TTTGCPGGGRRLVKR
+183 TTATGCSGGGRRLVKR
-198 RKGTTTR
+198 RKGTTPAAATT

-229 RRAETTTTTT
+229 RRAETTTTTNKT
-239 TRNTTDADV
+239 NKTDADV
-248 PEDDDDDDDRRKERD
+248 PDNDDDDDDDK
-263 QKEEKGKTT
+263 KEENGKTT

-330 TLDTKVAK
+330 TLDAKVAK

-503 EEGAPAKHREVL
+503 EEGALAKHREVL

-527 MMAFSDSVD
+527 MMAFSDSGD

-548 DVREVF
+548 DVRKVF

-569 KDDEGGRDPSSSL
+569 VDDEGGRDPSSSL

-648 FVVNGN
+648 FIVNGN

>member
-1 MKFVQS
+1 MS
-7 LCVSLSLSLH
+7 
-17 FAYTSTS
+17 
-24 FCRYRYTVSGRF
+24 
-36 ITGFSV
+36 
-42 SQFHTVVEEKTF
+42 
-54 ETRSVALSVSLSLHK
+54 
-69 SIYISTNFCRRD
+69 
-81 MSSSSSSED
+81 SSSSSSED
-90 SLARELTT
+90 SLLARELTT
-98 SIMLQKNNA
+98 SMLQKND
-107 AKADDDGSTKAD
+107 AKK
-119 STTVAEESERRRRRR
+119 
-134 KDDDDDDDD
+134 DDDD
-143 GQRGEERETVVMQNH
+143 GQGGGGGEERETMGMQNQRR
-158 HHLRETLASSND
+158 LRTEMVLASSKD
-170 AKRAARTTTIKTT
+170 ATKRATT
-183 TTTGCPGGGRRLVKR
+183 TTATGCSGGGRRLVKR
-198 RKGTTTR
+198 RKGTTPAAATR
-205 TTTTTEPEACEH
+205 TTTTTTTEPEACEH

-239 TRNTTDADV
+239 NKTNKTDADV
-248 PEDDDDDDDRRKERD
+248 PDDDK
-263 QKEEKGKTT
+263 KEENGKTT

-330 TLDTKVAK
+330 TLDAKVAK

-386 EFLEEAAKICRMHVY
+386 EFLEAAAKICRMHVY

-503 EEGAPAKHREVL
+503 EEGAPVKHREVL

-548 DVREVF
+548 DVRKVF

-569 KDDEGGRDPSSSL
+569 VDDEGGRDPSSSL

-648 FVVNGN
+648 FIVNGN

>member
-1 MKFVQS
+1 M
-7 LCVSLSLSLH
+7 
-17 FAYTSTS
+17 
-24 FCRYRYTVSGRF
+24 
-36 ITGFSV
+36 
-42 SQFHTVVEEKTF
+42 
-54 ETRSVALSVSLSLHK
+54 
-69 SIYISTNFCRRD
+69 
-81 MSSSSSSED
+81 SSSSSED
-90 SLARELTT
+90 SLLARELTT
-98 SIMLQKNNA
+98 SMLQKNDAAAIAA
-107 AKADDDGSTKAD
+107 AK
-119 STTVAEESERRRRRR
+119 
-134 KDDDDDDDD
+134 KDDDVNDD
-143 GQRGEERETVVMQNH
+143 GQEGGGEERETKMGMENH
-158 HHLRETLASSND
+158 HRRQSLRTEMVLALSSKD
-170 AKRAARTTTIKTT
+170 AKRATT
-183 TTTGCPGGGRRLVKR
+183 TTTATGCSGGGRRLVKR
-198 RKGTTTR
+198 RKGTTPAATR
-205 TTTTTEPEACEH
+205 TTTTTTEPEACEH

-229 RRAETTTTTT
+229 RRAETTTTTNKT
-239 TRNTTDADV
+239 NKTNKTDADV
-248 PEDDDDDDDRRKERD
+248 PDNDDDDDDDK
-263 QKEEKGKTT
+263 KEENGKTT

-330 TLDTKVAK
+330 TLDAKVAK

-527 MMAFSDSVD
+527 MMAFSDSGD

-548 DVREVF
+548 DVRKVF

-569 KDDEGGRDPSSSL
+569 VDDEGGRDPSSSL

-648 FVVNGN
+648 FIVNGN

>member
-1 MKFVQS
+1 M
-7 LCVSLSLSLH
+7 
-17 FAYTSTS
+17 
-24 FCRYRYTVSGRF
+24 
-36 ITGFSV
+36 
-42 SQFHTVVEEKTF
+42 
-54 ETRSVALSVSLSLHK
+54 
-69 SIYISTNFCRRD
+69 

-90 SLARELTT
+90 SLLARELTT
-98 SIMLQKNNA
+98 SMLQKNDAA
-107 AKADDDGSTKAD
+107 AKAAK
-119 STTVAEESERRRRRR
+119 
-134 KDDDDDDDD
+134 KDDD
-143 GQRGEERETVVMQNH
+143 GQEGGGEERETKMGMENH
-158 HHLRETLASSND
+158 HRRQSLRTEMVLALSSKD
-170 AKRAARTTTIKTT
+170 AKRATT
-183 TTTGCPGGGRRLVKR
+183 TTTATGCSGGGRRLVKR
-198 RKGTTTR
+198 RKGTTPAAATR
-205 TTTTTEPEACEH
+205 TRTTTTEPEACEH

-229 RRAETTTTTT
+229 RRAETTTTTNKT
-239 TRNTTDADV
+239 NKTDADV
-248 PEDDDDDDDRRKERD
+248 PDNDDDDDDDK
-263 QKEEKGKTT
+263 KEENGKTT

-330 TLDTKVAK
+330 TLDAKVAK

-527 MMAFSDSVD
+527 MMAFSDSGD

-548 DVREVF
+548 DVRKVF

-569 KDDEGGRDPSSSL
+569 VDDEGGRDPSSSL

-648 FVVNGN
+648 FIVNGN

>member
-1 MKFVQS
+1 M
-7 LCVSLSLSLH
+7 
-17 FAYTSTS
+17 
-24 FCRYRYTVSGRF
+24 
-36 ITGFSV
+36 
-42 SQFHTVVEEKTF
+42 
-54 ETRSVALSVSLSLHK
+54 
-69 SIYISTNFCRRD
+69 
-81 MSSSSSSED
+81 SSSSSED
-90 SLARELTT
+90 SLLARELTT
-98 SIMLQKNNA
+98 SMLQKNDAAAIAA
-107 AKADDDGSTKAD
+107 AK
-119 STTVAEESERRRRRR
+119 
-134 KDDDDDDDD
+134 KDDDVNDD
-143 GQRGEERETVVMQNH
+143 GQEGGGEERETKMGMENH
-158 HHLRETLASSND
+158 HRRQSLRTEMVLALSSKD
-170 AKRAARTTTIKTT
+170 AKRATT
-183 TTTGCPGGGRRLVKR
+183 TTATGCSGGGRRLVKR
-198 RKGTTTR
+198 RKGTTPAAATT

-229 RRAETTTTTT
+229 RRAETTTTTNKT
-239 TRNTTDADV
+239 NKTDADV
-248 PEDDDDDDDRRKERD
+248 PDNDDDDDDDK
-263 QKEEKGKTT
+263 KEENGKTT

-330 TLDTKVAK
+330 TLDAKVAK

-386 EFLEEAAKICRMHVY
+386 EFLEAAAKICRMHVY

-527 MMAFSDSVD
+527 MMAFSDSGD

-548 DVREVF
+548 DVRKVF

-569 KDDEGGRDPSSSL
+569 VDDEGGRDPSSSL

-648 FVVNGN
+648 FIVNGN

>member
-1 MKFVQS
+1 M
-7 LCVSLSLSLH
+7 
-17 FAYTSTS
+17 
-24 FCRYRYTVSGRF
+24 
-36 ITGFSV
+36 
-42 SQFHTVVEEKTF
+42 
-54 ETRSVALSVSLSLHK
+54 
-69 SIYISTNFCRRD
+69 
-81 MSSSSSSED
+81 SSSSSED
-90 SLARELTT
+90 SLLARELTT
-98 SIMLQKNNA
+98 SMLQKNDAAA
-107 AKADDDGSTKAD
+107 AKAAK
-119 STTVAEESERRRRRR
+119 
-134 KDDDDDDDD
+134 KDDDVNDD
-143 GQRGEERETVVMQNH
+143 GQEGGGEERETKMGMENH
-158 HHLRETLASSND
+158 RRQSLRTEMVLALSSKD
-170 AKRAARTTTIKTT
+170 AKRATT
-183 TTTGCPGGGRRLVKR
+183 TTTATGCSGGGRRLVKR
-198 RKGTTTR
+198 RKGTTPAAATT

-229 RRAETTTTTT
+229 RRAETTTTTNKT
-239 TRNTTDADV
+239 NKTDADV
-248 PEDDDDDDDRRKERD
+248 PDNDDDDDDDK
-263 QKEEKGKTT
+263 KEENGKTT

-330 TLDTKVAK
+330 TLDAKVAK

-386 EFLEEAAKICRMHVY
+386 EFLEAAAKICRMHVY

-527 MMAFSDSVD
+527 MMAFSDSGD

-548 DVREVF
+548 DVRKVF

-569 KDDEGGRDPSSSL
+569 VDDEGGRDPSSSL

-648 FVVNGN
+648 FIVNGN

>member
-1 MKFVQS
+1 M
-7 LCVSLSLSLH
+7 
-17 FAYTSTS
+17 
-24 FCRYRYTVSGRF
+24 
-36 ITGFSV
+36 
-42 SQFHTVVEEKTF
+42 
-54 ETRSVALSVSLSLHK
+54 
-69 SIYISTNFCRRD
+69 
-81 MSSSSSSED
+81 SSSSSED
-90 SLARELTT
+90 SLLARELTT
-98 SIMLQKNNA
+98 SMLQKNDAAAIAA
-107 AKADDDGSTKAD
+107 AKK
-119 STTVAEESERRRRRR
+119 
-134 KDDDDDDDD
+134 DDD
-143 GQRGEERETVVMQNH
+143 GQEGGGEERETKMGMENH
-158 HHLRETLASSND
+158 RRQSLRTEMVLALSSKD
-170 AKRAARTTTIKTT
+170 AKRATT
-183 TTTGCPGGGRRLVKR
+183 TTTATGCSGGGRRLVKR
-198 RKGTTTR
+198 RKGTTPAATR
-205 TTTTTEPEACEH
+205 TTTTTTTEPEACEH

-239 TRNTTDADV
+239 TNKTDADV
-248 PEDDDDDDDRRKERD
+248 PDNDDDDDDNK
-263 QKEEKGKTT
+263 KEEKGKTT

-330 TLDTKVAK
+330 TLDAKVAK

-386 EFLEEAAKICRMHVY
+386 EFLEAAAKICRMHVY

-478 KSATSFREMEKSSVM
+478 KSATSFKEMEKSSVM

-503 EEGAPAKHREVL
+503 EEGALAKHREVL

-527 MMAFSDSVD
+527 MMAFSDSGD

-548 DVREVF
+548 DVRKVF

-569 KDDEGGRDPSSSL
+569 VDDEGGRDPSSSL

>member
-1 MKFVQS
+1 MI
-7 LCVSLSLSLH
+7 L
-17 FAYTSTS
+17 
-24 FCRYRYTVSGRF
+24 
-36 ITGFSV
+36 
-42 SQFHTVVEEKTF
+42 
-54 ETRSVALSVSLSLHK
+54 
-69 SIYISTNFCRRD
+69 
-81 MSSSSSSED
+81 SSSSSED
-90 SLARELTT
+90 SLLAQELTT
-98 SIMLQKNNA
+98 SMLQKNDAA
-107 AKADDDGSTKAD
+107 AK
-119 STTVAEESERRRRRR
+119 
-134 KDDDDDDDD
+134 KDFDDDDD
-143 GQRGEERETVVMQNH
+143 GQEGGGEERETMGMENH
-158 HHLRETLASSND
+158 HRRLRTEMLLASSKD
-170 AKRAARTTTIKTT
+170 AKRATT
-183 TTTGCPGGGRRLVKR
+183 TTTTATGCSGGGRRLVKR
-198 RKGTTTR
+198 RKGTTPAATTR
-205 TTTTTEPEACEH
+205 TTTTEPEACEH

-229 RRAETTTTTT
+229 RRAETTTTTNKT
-239 TRNTTDADV
+239 NKTNKTDADV
-248 PEDDDDDDDRRKERD
+248 PDNDDDDDDK
-263 QKEEKGKTT
+263 KEENGKTT

-386 EFLEEAAKICRMHVY
+386 EFLEAAAKICRMHVY

-423 HGRIIGNSDSTCSKT
+423 HGRIIGNSDSTSSKT

-548 DVREVF
+548 DVRKVF

-569 KDDEGGRDPSSSL
+569 VDDEGGRDPSSSL

-648 FVVNGN
+648 FIVNGN

>member
-1 MKFVQS
+1 MS
-7 LCVSLSLSLH
+7 S
-17 FAYTSTS
+17 
-24 FCRYRYTVSGRF
+24 
-36 ITGFSV
+36 
-42 SQFHTVVEEKTF
+42 
-54 ETRSVALSVSLSLHK
+54 
-69 SIYISTNFCRRD
+69 
-81 MSSSSSSED
+81 SSSSSSED
-90 SLARELTT
+90 SLLARELTT
-98 SIMLQKNNA
+98 SMLQKNDAA
-107 AKADDDGSTKAD
+107 AKAAK
-119 STTVAEESERRRRRR
+119 
-134 KDDDDDDDD
+134 KDDD
-143 GQRGEERETVVMQNH
+143 GQEGGGEERETKMGMENH
-158 HHLRETLASSND
+158 HRRQSLRTEMVLALSSKD
-170 AKRAARTTTIKTT
+170 AKRATT
-183 TTTGCPGGGRRLVKR
+183 TTTATGCSGGGRRLVKR
-198 RKGTTTR
+198 RKGTTPAAATRTR

-229 RRAETTTTTT
+229 RRAETTTTTNKT
-239 TRNTTDADV
+239 NKTDADV
-248 PEDDDDDDDRRKERD
+248 PDNDDDDDDDK
-263 QKEEKGKTT
+263 KEENGKTT

-330 TLDTKVAK
+330 TLDAKVAK

-374 FSTYTKLRPYVF
+374 FSTYRKLRPYVF
-386 EFLEEAAKICRMHVY
+386 ESLEEAAKICRMHVY

-527 MMAFSDSVD
+527 MMAFSDSGD

-548 DVREVF
+548 DVRKVF

-569 KDDEGGRDPSSSL
+569 VDDEGGRDPSSSL

-648 FVVNGN
+648 FIVNGN